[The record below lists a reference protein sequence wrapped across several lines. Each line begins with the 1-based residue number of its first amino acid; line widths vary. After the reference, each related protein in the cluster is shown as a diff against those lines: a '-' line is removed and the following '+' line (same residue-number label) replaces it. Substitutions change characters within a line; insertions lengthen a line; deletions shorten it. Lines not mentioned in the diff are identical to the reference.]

1 MSDHTLFI
9 YGTLQDA
16 EVMQVVIGRTIPLTA
31 QQEGIAPFFKIM
43 KVKHVQYPCLVE
55 GDDSDVAD
63 GVVVSGLS
71 AEELQILDRFEGE
84 NYHRV
89 AIDVIAKCRLVQTQA
104 YMPCQALETDGPW
117 QLAEWQAHN
126 RAQFLSQDFNLA
138 GVRPPNA

>member
-1 MSDHTLFI
+1 MLDHTLFI

-16 EVMQVVIGRTIPLTA
+16 EVMKAVIGRTIPLTA

-43 KVKHVQYPCLVE
+43 TVKHVHYPCLVE

-63 GVVVSGLS
+63 GVIITGLS
-71 AEELQILDRFEGE
+71 DEELQVLDRFEGD

-104 YMPCQALETDGPW
+104 YMPRQILETDGTW
-117 QLAEWQAHN
+117 QLEEWQATN
-126 RAQFLSQDFNLA
+126 RDQFLSQDFNLA
-138 GVRPPNA
+138 GVRPPDA

>member
-1 MSDHTLFI
+1 MSDHSLFI

-16 EVMQVVIGRTIPLTA
+16 EVMQAVIGRTIPLTA

-89 AIDVIAKCRLVQTQA
+89 AIDVIAKCRLVKTQA
-104 YMPCQALETDGPW
+104 YMPRQPLETDGPW

>member
-1 MSDHTLFI
+1 MSDHSLFI

-16 EVMQVVIGRTIPLTA
+16 EVMQAVIGRTIPLTA

-71 AEELQILDRFEGE
+71 EEELHILDRFEGE

-104 YMPCQALETDGPW
+104 YMPRQALETDGPW

-138 GVRPPNA
+138 GVRSSDA